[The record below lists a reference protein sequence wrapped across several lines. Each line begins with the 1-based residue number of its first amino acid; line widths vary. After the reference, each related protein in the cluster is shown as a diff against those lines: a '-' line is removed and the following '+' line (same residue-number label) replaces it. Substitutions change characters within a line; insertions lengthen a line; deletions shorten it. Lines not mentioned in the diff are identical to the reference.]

1 MASHRSRCCDQW
13 GDQVSA
19 STRALAAFEVTVRGR
34 CRALPWFEQVRVHA
48 QAHGTTRG
56 APLSTELEEDLIQAF
71 IFRLL
76 FHNLE
81 VWHHDHAGVRI
92 NLTTFHDLNCS
103 SQFHVARI
111 VSLAI
116 KESLH
121 LNS

>member
-34 CRALPWFEQVRVHA
+34 CRALPWFELVRVHA

-71 IFRLL
+71 IFRRLVPN
-76 FHNLE
+76 HAGCS
-81 VWHHDHAGVRI
+81 HDHAAVRI
-92 NLTTFHDLNCS
+92 NRATFHDLSCLA
-103 SQFHVARI
+103 QVLDARTG
-111 VSLAI
+111 A
-116 KESLH
+116 
-121 LNS
+121 

>member
-1 MASHRSRCCDQW
+1 MASDRSSCCDQW

-34 CRALPWFEQVRVHA
+34 CRALPWFELVRVHA

-76 FHNLE
+76 FHNLGG
-81 VWHHDHAGVRI
+81 WHHDHAGVRI
-92 NLTTFHDLNCS
+92 NRATFHDLSCHA
-103 SQFHVARI
+103 QVLDARI
-111 VSLAI
+111 GAGAQKDSI
-116 KESLH
+116 DG
-121 LNS
+121 